1 MSKDVKCP
9 ICGSVEKGLNLD
21 ETDGWF
27 VCSKCKSEV
36 CNMEDM
42 RTVKIPVYT
51 DKQLTEIFGGE
62 CRKIK
67 HIT

>member
-1 MSKDVKCP
+1 MIKDVKCP

-36 CNMEDM
+36 MLLDEAE
-42 RTVKIPVYT
+42 TVNVPVYSMDI
-51 DKQLTEIFGGE
+51 DKGFEKVTA
-62 CRKIK
+62 
-67 HIT
+67 